1 MSHTPVL
8 LQEVLEMLDP
18 RPGDFVIDGTV
29 DGGGHAAAILER
41 IGPNGKFLGLDLDEA
56 MLADC
61 KTRIA
66 PSKNTRLL
74 VGNYA
79 DLPEILARE
88 GLGKANG
95 LLLDL
100 GFSSEQIEH
109 SERGFSFSEASRDE
123 PLLMT
128 YDDSRIPVREILK
141 TISEKELAEILFNLG
156 GERQRGRIA
165 RAIVERRRKKGG
177 LETSGDLA
185 DTIRAALPRGYE
197 HGRID
202 AATRTFQAL
211 RILANG
217 ELENLQRVLDS
228 LEDILVPGGRVAA
241 ISFHSLEDRIVKQSF
256 RNMIKNSKMELLTK
270 RPMKP
275 IVASREEIAANPRSR
290 SAKLRAGKI
299 VNSH

>member
-8 LQEVLEMLDP
+8 LQEVLDMLDP

-29 DGGGHAAAILER
+29 DGGGHASAILER
-41 IGPNGKFLGLDLDEA
+41 IGPSGKFLGLDLDEV

-66 PSKNTRLL
+66 PSKNITLL

-109 SERGFSFSEASRDE
+109 SGRGFSFSEASRNE

-141 TISEKELAEILFNLG
+141 TISEKELADVLFDLG

-165 RAIVERRRKKGG
+165 RAIMERRRKKGG
-177 LETSGDLA
+177 IETSGDLA

-202 AATRTFQAL
+202 PATRTFQAL
-211 RILANG
+211 RIMANG
-217 ELENLQRVLDS
+217 ELENLQRALDS
-228 LEDILVPGGRVAA
+228 LEDILVPGGRIAI

-256 RNMIKNSKMELLTK
+256 RSMIKNSKMELLTK

-290 SAKLRAGKI
+290 SAKLRGGKI
-299 VNSH
+299 I